1 MSDIQLN
8 LIQGP
13 ERNQESKTKPR
24 GNRGQRIR
32 ARRQEKSRLL
42 TESVKQSQNDSE
54 YSKVTEYKEQ
64 TGTQS
69 NQVQAARK
77 RKHGELSPFIKE
89 GGKPSGQVISSLFRF
104 NPEIPKVKSLKV
116 DFVKEDVFSSEH
128 FRDLPL
134 HPYMVS
140 NLEEKIGHKTMTAV
154 QKQTIPYIMQGRDVL
169 VKSQTGSGKTLAF
182 AVPIVQALQSISP
195 KIQRVHGPYAI
206 VIVPTRELATQSF
219 NTFQKLVN
227 PFTWIVPGCLMGGEK
242 RKAEKARLRK
252 GINILVATPGRLLD
266 HLQHTDSLS
275 MSKVRWL
282 VLDEADRLLELGYE
296 KGVADII
303 NYLNEATTQRQT
315 IMLSATL
322 TGGVERLA
330 GITLDDPVHVD
341 ISQSDLPKQSPDT
354 GSKGNLGSKEN
365 TESKDSTESKFTLPQ
380 NLKQHFVITPPKL
393 RLVTLAAFI
402 TWHCKIKSSKCKMI
416 VFMSTQDLVEFHYDL
431 FQHFFGVSDDPDDE
445 MDGNSINI
453 LFFKL
458 HGDMQQKDRTKAFQE
473 FSQTDNGV
481 LFCTDVAARGLDLPS
496 IQWIVQY
503 TTPGGAT
510 DYIHRVGRTARA
522 GKQGQSL
529 LFLMPTESE
538 YIPILNKDN
547 ISLNEME
554 MKEVL
559 KNLKSTVLQMS
570 LDHSTK
576 RSIPHTV
583 EETATYLQMC
593 FENYIFQNKSFG
605 ESAKKAFQS
614 FVRAYSTYPS
624 SLKHI
629 FHIKNIHLGHL
640 AKSFALRE
648 APTSITVSHHGD
660 QIKKW
665 KEKKKQKELSR
676 RETSGKLSE
685 FSSGLSSGN
694 IHKQKYLKK
703 VKKTKLKRQ

>member
-1 MSDIQLN
+1 M
-8 LIQGP
+8 
-13 ERNQESKTKPR
+13 
-24 GNRGQRIR
+24 
-32 ARRQEKSRLL
+32 
-42 TESVKQSQNDSE
+42 
-54 YSKVTEYKEQ
+54 Y
-64 TGTQS
+64 
-69 NQVQAARK
+69 
-77 RKHGELSPFIKE
+77 
-89 GGKPSGQVISSLFRF
+89 
-104 NPEIPKVKSLKV
+104 
-116 DFVKEDVFSSEH
+116 
-128 FRDLPL
+128 
-134 HPYMVS
+134 
-140 NLEEKIGHKTMTAV
+140 
-154 QKQTIPYIMQGRDVL
+154 
-169 VKSQTGSGKTLAF
+169 
-182 AVPIVQALQSISP
+182 
-195 KIQRVHGPYAI
+195 
-206 VIVPTRELATQSF
+206 QSF
-219 NTFQKLVN
+219 NSLLSTLDRDISNAHFL
-227 PFTWIVPGCLMGGEK
+227 
-242 RKAEKARLRK
+242 KATKA
-252 GINILVATPGRLLD
+252 
-266 HLQHTDSLS
+266 S
-275 MSKVRWL
+275 
-282 VLDEADRLLELGYE
+282 RLLELGYE

-322 TGGVERLA
+322 TG
-330 GITLDDPVHVD
+330 DDPVHVD
-341 ISQSDLPKQSPDT
+341 ISKSDLPKQSPDT

-365 TESKDSTESKFTLPQ
+365 TESKDSTESKFTQ
-380 NLKQHFVITPPKL
+380 NKET
-393 RLVTLAAFI
+393 AF
-402 TWHCKIKSSKCKMI
+402 CKTSQIKTCNS
-416 VFMSTQDLVEFHYDL
+416 
-431 FQHFFGVSDDPDDE
+431 
-445 MDGNSINI
+445 GN
-453 LFFKL
+453 LL
-458 HGDMQQKDRTKAFQE
+458 HGIVDRTKAFQE

-694 IHKQKYLKK
+694 IHKQKNLKK

>member
-13 ERNQESKTKPR
+13 ERNHESKTKHR

-32 ARRQEKSRLL
+32 ARRQERSRLL
-42 TESVKQSQNDSE
+42 TESTKQSQEDSE
-54 YSKVTEYKEQ
+54 HSKITDNKEQ
-64 TGTQS
+64 TGTQGDKT
-69 NQVQAARK
+69 QGTRK
-77 RKHGELSPFIKE
+77 RKHDELSPFTKE

-116 DFVKEDVFSSEH
+116 DTVKEDVFSSEH
-128 FRDLPL
+128 FKDLPL
-134 HPYMVS
+134 HQYMVS
-140 NLEEKIGHKTMTAV
+140 NLEEKLGHKTMTAV
-154 QKQTIPYIMQGRDVL
+154 QQQTIPYIIQGRDVL
-169 VKSQTGSGKTLAF
+169 VKSQTGSGKTLTF
-182 AVPIVQALQSISP
+182 AVPIVQALQNINP
-195 KIQRVHGPYAI
+195 KIQRIHGPYAI

-219 NTFQKLVN
+219 NNFQKLVN

-252 GINILVATPGRLLD
+252 GINILVSTPGRLLD
-266 HLQHTDSLS
+266 HLQHTGSLS
-275 MSKVRWL
+275 LSKVRWL

-296 KGVADII
+296 KGVAEII

-322 TGGVERLA
+322 TAGVERLA
-330 GITLDDPVHVD
+330 GLTLDDPVHVD

-354 GSKGNLGSKEN
+354 GSERN
-365 TESKDSTESKFTLPQ
+365 TESKDNTESKFTLPQ

-431 FQHFFGVSDDPDDE
+431 FQHFFGVLDDPDDQ
-445 MDGNSINI
+445 MDAMGNDINI

-473 FSQTDNGV
+473 FSQTDTGV

-538 YIPILNKDN
+538 YVPILNKDN

-554 MKEVL
+554 MKEIL

-570 LDHSTK
+570 HDHSTK
-576 RSIPHTV
+576 RSVPHTV

-593 FENYIFQNKSFG
+593 FENYILQNKSFG
-605 ESAKKAFQS
+605 ELAKKAFQS

-629 FHIKNIHLGHL
+629 FHIKKIHLGHL

-665 KEKKKQKELSR
+665 KAKKKQKEFDR
-676 RETSGKLSE
+676 HETSGKLSE

-694 IHKQKYLKK
+694 IHKLKNLKK
-703 VKKTKLKRQ
+703 VKKTKLKRK